1 MRRCGIK
8 TFITLGVSLFY
19 VFSLGMGFSQGLNQD
34 KEGVSVK
41 AQPNVQQIK
50 EQEFVGEF
58 FDTKVPIENYYF
70 IKSVVAVFGYGG
82 GFQPKTPEESEKYI
96 WEQLLLSY
104 EAFRRG
110 IVVEQKEIDEE
121 IRKMLEAEKVS
132 FDWRQDKEAY
142 EKWVK
147 EKTNEPPLLL
157 ENQLRHLLQVEK
169 LRKTIMDSIDP
180 AVSEKEAY
188 QEFLNEHN
196 SLGVELVEFAGQKEA
211 DAFYQQV
218 KKSPGKW
225 EEEKAARPADFKRP
239 GSVSLEFLIDIWRF
253 PRDAAY
259 KMTKL
264 ESGLAYPP
272 IPIYKGYLVCRVLE
286 KGLADKSRYKKLRDS
301 YYEQIKARKRH
312 EGLGKWF
319 EDLKSRAKIKVYET
333 GKKEEK
339 KNE

>member
-1 MRRCGIK
+1 MRRCAIK
-8 TFITLGVSLFY
+8 TFITLSVSLFY
-19 VFSLGMGFSQGLNQD
+19 IFSLGMGFSQGLNQD
-34 KEGVSVK
+34 KEEVAVK

-58 FDTKVPIENYYF
+58 FDTKVPIQNYYF
-70 IKSVVAVFGYGG
+70 IKSVVAVFGYSGG
-82 GFQPKTPEESEKYI
+82 LQPKTPEESEKYI

-132 FDWRQDKEAY
+132 FDWKQDKEAY

-147 EKTNEPPLLL
+147 EKTNEPALLL

-169 LRKTIMDSIDP
+169 LRKAIMDSIEP
-180 AVSEKEAY
+180 EVSEKEAY
-188 QEFLNEHN
+188 REFLNEHS
-196 SLGVELVEFAGQKEA
+196 SLGVELVEFAGQEEA
-211 DAFYQQV
+211 DEFYFEV
-218 KKSPGKW
+218 KKNPRKW
-225 EEEKAARPADFKRP
+225 DEERAARPADFKRS

-259 KMTKL
+259 RMTKM
-264 ESGLAYPP
+264 ESGLTYSP
-272 IPIYKGYLVCRVLE
+272 IPIYKGYAVCKILE

-301 YYEQIKARKRH
+301 YYEQIKARKRY

-319 EDLKSRAKIKVYET
+319 EDLKARSKIKVYET
-333 GKKEEK
+333 GEK
-339 KNE
+339 GGAEK